1 MSSNTGTHTFND
13 ELFPTLTKSHV
24 DSCKYSNWY
33 PKFENKEYNSFIVK
47 SHIFQ
52 DIPEKFIQF
61 LLEDGI
67 KLKSNSEMNNNNN
80 GDDEFSD
87 WSSNTD
93 SSDDDDDEESNNKFV
108 NPNEDFP
115 EIDTFITNCFTKN
128 HKLTPR
134 FNWSAPK
141 DAVWILPY
149 NNTMLTY
156 TNEDIYLLLK
166 SSNYIMHDLLYAYE
180 NVKDENEEKTYSH
193 DLILREW
200 IDNINPSL
208 EFRCFIKD
216 GEIIGISQR
225 DIRTEYCYL
234 IDIKE
239 KLQEKIA
246 DFVESVFIPAFFE
259 SDSLYKNETKGQNA
273 VIDLYVDLEKDFVK
287 IIDVNAFCRSTEPLL
302 FSWNEL
308 ITRNSDDEYE
318 FRLGQNNTKLGGRDH
333 SENQVPLEIFD
344 ASLDPEKL
352 RELTYEWNRLLKKQ
366 INEVETEEIERI

>member
-1 MSSNTGTHTFND
+1 MSLNTETHTFND

-24 DSCKYSNWY
+24 DYCKYSNWY
-33 PKFENKEYNSFIVK
+33 LKFENKEYNSFIVK

-67 KLKSNSEMNNNNN
+67 KLKSNAAMNHNNN

-87 WSSNTD
+87 WSSNSD
-93 SSDDDDDEESNNKFV
+93 SSDDEEEESNNKFV

-115 EIDTFITNCFTKN
+115 EIDTFITKCFSKN
-128 HKLTPR
+128 DKLTPR

-180 NVKDENEEKTYSH
+180 NVKDENEEKEEKTYSH

-239 KLQEKIA
+239 KLQEKIE
-246 DFVESVFIPAFFE
+246 DFVETVFIPAFFE

-273 VIDLYVDLEKDFVK
+273 VIDLYVDLEKDFLK

-352 RELTYEWNRLLKKQ
+352 RELTYEWCRLLKKQ
-366 INEVETEEIERI
+366 IKEVDT